1 MSRQFA
7 FRGELMFRPRHEDG
21 PVQSQRSD
29 QHIREIVLQIHWHK
43 SDYGIDLS
51 TTQLLLQ
58 FSCVALHKNDFFP
71 KNLCHFHAEIHGQP
85 LQSITT
91 FIQKGQRCGIGR
103 YTYDKMFIP
112 VSVADMYPDRRGYA
126 A

>member
-1 MSRQFA
+1 M
-7 FRGELMFRPRHEDG
+7 LRHSHKDG
-21 PVQSQRSD
+21 LVQRQRSD
-29 QHIREIVLQIHWHK
+29 QNIGKIILQIHGHE
-43 SDYGIDLS
+43 SDYGINLS
-51 TTQLLLQ
+51 ATQFLLQ